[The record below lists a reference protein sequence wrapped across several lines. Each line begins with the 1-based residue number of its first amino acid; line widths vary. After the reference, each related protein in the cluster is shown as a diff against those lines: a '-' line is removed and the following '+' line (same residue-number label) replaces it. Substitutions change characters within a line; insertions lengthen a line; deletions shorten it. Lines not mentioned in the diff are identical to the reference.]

1 MRLGSGVAVAV
12 ASAAP
17 IQPLAW
23 EFPYAAG
30 AAIKRKEKKKKEKA
44 TKKERLIQLLYRG
57 GAVEDKA

>member
-57 GAVEDKA
+57 